1 MIDFELLTDNGV
13 LVVKPS
19 GPLSAADFEAL
30 AATVDPWIAKNGKL
44 VGLLI
49 DAPSFP
55 GWDGF
60 AGLLQHF
67 RFVRD
72 HHRNIERVAAVT
84 DNAFLKIAPRIAE
97 HFAYPEIRVFSVT
110 ERAEALRWLTEAVS

>member
-1 MIDFELLTDNGV
+1 MIDFELIADSGI

-19 GPLSAADFEAL
+19 GPLSVADFEAL
-30 AATVDPWIAKNGKL
+30 AATVDPYIAKNGRL

-60 AGLLQHF
+60 AGLVQHF

-84 DNAFLKIAPRIAE
+84 DNAFLTIAPRVAE
-97 HFAYPEIRVFSVT
+97 HFAHPEIRVFSGN
-110 ERAEALRWLTEAVS
+110 ERAEALRWLMEAVS

>member
-1 MIDFELLTDNGV
+1 MIDFELLTDIGV

-19 GPLSAADFEAL
+19 GPLSAADFEAV
-30 AATVDPWIAKNGKL
+30 AATVDPYIAKNGRL

-60 AGLLQHF
+60 AGFVQHF

-84 DNAFLKIAPRIAE
+84 DNAFLKIAPRIAD
-97 HFAYPEIRVFSVT
+97 HFAHPEIRVFPAA
-110 ERAEALRWLTEAVS
+110 ERAEALRWLADAAS

>member
-1 MIDFELLTDNGV
+1 MIDFELIADSGV

-19 GPLSAADFEAL
+19 APLSATDFERL
-30 AATVDPWIAKNGKL
+30 ASTVDPYIARNGKL

-49 DAPSFP
+49 DAPSVP

-60 AGLLQHF
+60 AGLVHHV

-84 DNAFLKIAPRIAE
+84 DNAFLKIAPKIAE
-97 HFAYPEIRVFSVT
+97 HFAHPEIRVFPGT
-110 ERAEALRWLTEAVS
+110 EKAGALRWLTQST

>member
-1 MIDFELLTDNGV
+1 MIDFELIADNGI

-19 GPLSAADFEAL
+19 GPLSEADFAAL
-30 AATVDPWIAKNGKL
+30 AAAVDPYIAKKGKL

-49 DAPSFP
+49 DAPSVP

-60 AGLLQHF
+60 AGLLHHF
-67 RFVRD
+67 QFVRD

-84 DNAFLKIAPRIAE
+84 DSAFLKILPRIAE
-97 HFAYPEIRVFSVT
+97 HFAHPEIRVFPGA
-110 ERAEALRWLTEAVS
+110 ERVQALTWLTEVAT